1 MKRSILI
8 CLVLCLIAPITIDA
22 QKEPFGNGL
31 YWELSDGTLT
41 VSGYGEMP
49 NTPEPWHS
57 KKGIIRAVVI
67 ENGITT
73 IKDGAFSDCKRLI
86 KVSLPNSLTSIGK
99 FAFHNCTDLTLV
111 KIPNSVTTIGESAF
125 YSCI

>member
-49 NTPEPWHS
+49 NTLEPWHS
-57 KKGIIRAVVI
+57 KKGIIRTVVI
-67 ENGITT
+67 EYGVST
-73 IKDGAFSDCKRLI
+73 IKNLAFSDCKSLTS
-86 KVSLPNSLTSIGK
+86 VTLPNSLKSIGK
-99 FAFHNCTDLTLV
+99 SAFSDCTSLSFIE
-111 KIPNSVTTIGESAF
+111 IPNSVTSIGESAF
-125 YSCI
+125 SKCI